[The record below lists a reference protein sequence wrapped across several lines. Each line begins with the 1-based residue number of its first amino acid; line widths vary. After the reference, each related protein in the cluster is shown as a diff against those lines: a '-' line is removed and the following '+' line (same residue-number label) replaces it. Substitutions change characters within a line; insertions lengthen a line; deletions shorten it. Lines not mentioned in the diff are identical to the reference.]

1 MCSVVWMQSKRSK
14 ILLKLLVPIHVIR
27 ITIPRVWHQKRVNDS
42 RESTK
47 LVRFVYKQWCALHLD
62 RIKFNPN
69 RLSLC
74 EMPIIMYIYLYCKV
88 DGEAL
93 SGAMCARAW
102 RKKSTW
108 RIWIYYRV
116 NRSEE
121 RETESEENRREE
133 KKTYTNLKYI
143 FWIRYTF
150 WHVMFRPD
158 INWSESTICKTKI
171 MLKPSDSFCMSCIS
185 YLFAIPNIYLSV
197 FSCIFVARMFSHE
210 FVASIE

>member
-1 MCSVVWMQSKRSK
+1 MCTVVWMQSKRSK
-14 ILLKLLVPIHVIR
+14 ILVKLLVPIHVIQ
-27 ITIPRVWHQKRVNDS
+27 ITIPRERVWHQKRVNNS

-74 EMPIIMYIYLYCKV
+74 EMPIIMYVYIYLYCKV

-93 SGAMCARAW
+93 TGAMCARAW

-116 NRSEE
+116 YRSEE
-121 RETESEENRREE
+121 RKTKSEEDRREE
-133 KKTYTNLKYI
+133 EKNRTRIWNI
-143 FWIRYTF
+143 FFELDIR
-150 WHVMFRPD
+150 
-158 INWSESTICKTKI
+158 
-171 MLKPSDSFCMSCIS
+171 SDM
-185 YLFAIPNIYLSV
+185 
-197 FSCIFVARMFSHE
+197 
-210 FVASIE
+210 